1 MSDFLKLAM
10 DLARAA
16 GAVQMEHLHKVHKI
30 EFKDKKNLVTEVD
43 KQCERLIVDG
53 IRARFPDHDVLG
65 EEGEGER
72 KESDYLW
79 IIDPL
84 DGTTNYAH
92 QFPFF
97 DVSIGLSNKGEL
109 ICGVIYDPN
118 RDELFAAEKGKGA
131 ALNGK
136 PVHASK
142 TAYLK
147 DALMATGFAYVDH
160 SAPRVGNV
168 SEFEAFVR
176 NARAV
181 RRPGAAA
188 IDLAYVACGRLDGFW
203 EPNLKPWDMAAGA
216 LIIAEAGG
224 KLSSY
229 DGGQFDL
236 YGTEIVASN
245 GLIHN
250 EMITVLNGSSP
261 ERRAS
266 SH

>member
-1 MSDFLKLAM
+1 MSDYLKLAAE
-10 DLARAA
+10 LARAA
-16 GAVQMEHLHKVHKI
+16 GAVQMEHIHEIHRI

-43 KQCERLIVDG
+43 KECERLIVDG
-53 IRARFPDHDVLG
+53 IRAQFPDHDVLG

-72 KESDYLW
+72 KESDFCW

-97 DVSIGLSNKGEL
+97 DVSIGLSNKGDI

-118 RDELFAAEKGKGA
+118 RDELFAAEKDKGA
-131 ALNGK
+131 TLGGK
-136 PVHASK
+136 PIHVSK
-142 TAYLK
+142 TTHLQ
-147 DALMATGFAYVDH
+147 DSLMATGFAYVDH
-160 SAPRVGNV
+160 SSPRVDNV
-168 SEFEAFVR
+168 SEFEAFVK
-176 NARAV
+176 ASRAV

-224 KLSSY
+224 RLSTY
-229 DGGQFDL
+229 DGGSFDL

-245 GLIHN
+245 GLIHD
-250 EMITVLNGSSP
+250 EIVKVLSSP
-261 ERRAS
+261 PL
-266 SH
+266 